1 MDTQTHSL
9 CLFCGSLLSFTPIS
23 IFSSLLYATARMQIE
38 SPKSIF
44 DNRLMHLLR
53 LISMLSPQSFL
64 GHLSHYSSHIFVPFP
79 FISPLWLPPLFFI
92 FPLFFACLSI
102 FLGGLG
108 AVPPPDLRPWGGL
121 SGLDHSFFPFQ
132 ISFLVGPHIFW

>member
-1 MDTQTHSL
+1 MEINLHAQTYSL

-64 GHLSHYSSHIFVPFP
+64 GHLSHCSCHIFVPFP

-102 FLGGLG
+102 LGGGWGLCLPLIYAPG
-108 AVPPPDLRPWGGL
+108 VVSAVWTILFFLFR
-121 SGLDHSFFPFQ
+121 FPF
-132 ISFLVGPHIFW
+132 